1 MGLILMPG
9 GMVDMAV
16 DTVDMAVDM
25 EDMAVADM
33 ADLPM
38 LSPKLMPN
46 LKLMPNPL
54 LLLMLMLK
62 LMLTLMPGVMDMAVD
77 TVMVDTAAGTDTADT
92 AVVVTM
98 ARGLLNPSQKLG
110 VMDTVV
116 DTDMVDTD
124 VDTEDTADTDITAAR
139 DQLMPFLNLTLNP
152 IPGVTTV
159 AHMDT
164 VTAIAMAAGD
174 TVDMATTDKCHLSS
188 KV

>member
-1 MGLILMPG
+1 
-9 GMVDMAV
+9 
-16 DTVDMAVDM
+16 
-25 EDMAVADM
+25 
-33 ADLPM
+33 
-38 LSPKLMPN
+38 MPN
-46 LKLMPNPL
+46 LKPMLKPL
-54 LLLMLMLK
+54 LLPMLMPK
-62 LMLTLMPGVMDMAVD
+62 LMLTLMPGD
-77 TVMVDTAAGTDTADT
+77 TDTADT

-98 ARGLLNPSQKLG
+98 ARDLLIPNLRLMLPLMLG

-116 DTDMVDTD
+116 DTDTADTD
-124 VDTEDTADTDITAAR
+124 VDTDTTVAR
-139 DQLMPFLNLTLNP
+139 GLLNLMLNP

>member
-1 MGLILMPG
+1 
-9 GMVDMAV
+9 
-16 DTVDMAVDM
+16 MAVDM
-25 EDMAVADM
+25 VDMAVADM

-54 LLLMLMLK
+54 LMLMLMLK
-62 LMLTLMPGVMDMAVD
+62 LMLTLMPGVMDTAVD
-77 TVMVDTAAGTDTADT
+77 TDTVDT

-110 VMDTVV
+110 VMDMVV
-116 DTDMVDTD
+116 DTDTADTD
-124 VDTEDTADTDITAAR
+124 VDTEDTVDTDTTAAR

-159 AHMDT
+159 AHTDT
-164 VTAIAMAAGD
+164 VMAIAMAAGD
-174 TVDMATTDKCHLSS
+174 TVGMATTDKCHLSS

>member
-1 MGLILMPG
+1 MG
-9 GMVDMAV
+9 
-16 DTVDMAVDM
+16 
-25 EDMAVADM
+25 ADM

-62 LMLTLMPGVMDMAVD
+62 LMLTLMPGVMDTAVD
-77 TVMVDTAAGTDTADT
+77 MVMVDTAADTDTADT

-98 ARGLLNPSQKLG
+98 ARGLLNPSLKLG

-116 DTDMVDTD
+116 DT
-124 VDTEDTADTDITAAR
+124 EDTADTDTTAAR

-159 AHMDT
+159 AHTDT

>member
-1 MGLILMPG
+1 
-9 GMVDMAV
+9 
-16 DTVDMAVDM
+16 MAVDM
-25 EDMAVADM
+25 VDMAVADM

-62 LMLTLMPGVMDMAVD
+62 LMLTLMPGVMDTAVD
-77 TVMVDTAAGTDTADT
+77 TVMVDTA
-92 AVVVTM
+92 
-98 ARGLLNPSQKLG
+98 
-110 VMDTVV
+110 
-116 DTDMVDTD
+116 
-124 VDTEDTADTDITAAR
+124 VDTEDMADTDTTVAR

-159 AHMDT
+159 AHTDT

>member
-16 DTVDMAVDM
+16 DTVDMAEDM
-25 EDMAVADM
+25 VDMAVAGM

-62 LMLTLMPGVMDMAVD
+62 LMLTLMPGVMD
-77 TVMVDTAAGTDTADT
+77 
-92 AVVVTM
+92 
-98 ARGLLNPSQKLG
+98 
-110 VMDTVV
+110 TVV
-116 DTDMVDTD
+116 DTDMADTD
-124 VDTEDTADTDITAAR
+124 VDTEDTADTDTTAAR

-159 AHMDT
+159 AHTDT

>member
-1 MGLILMPG
+1 MGLLSWHVPSLNLMLG

-16 DTVDMAVDM
+16 DTV
-25 EDMAVADM
+25 DMAVADM

-77 TVMVDTAAGTDTADT
+77 TVMVDTAADTDTADT

-98 ARGLLNPSQKLG
+98 ARGLLNPS
-110 VMDTVV
+110 
-116 DTDMVDTD
+116 
-124 VDTEDTADTDITAAR
+124 
-139 DQLMPFLNLTLNP
+139 
-152 IPGVTTV
+152 
-159 AHMDT
+159 
-164 VTAIAMAAGD
+164 
-174 TVDMATTDKCHLSS
+174 
-188 KV
+188 

>member
-1 MGLILMPG
+1 
-9 GMVDMAV
+9 MAV

-25 EDMAVADM
+25 VDMAVADM

-38 LSPKLMPN
+38 LLPKLMPN

-54 LLLMLMLK
+54 LLLMPMLK
-62 LMLTLMPGVMDMAVD
+62 LMLTLMPGVMDTAVD
-77 TVMVDTAAGTDTADT
+77 TDMADT

-98 ARGLLNPSQKLG
+98 ARGLLNPSLKLG

-116 DTDMVDTD
+116 GTDM
-124 VDTEDTADTDITAAR
+124 ADTDTTAAR

-159 AHMDT
+159 AH
-164 VTAIAMAAGD
+164 
-174 TVDMATTDKCHLSS
+174 
-188 KV
+188 

>member
-1 MGLILMPG
+1 MGLLSWHVPSLNLMLG
-9 GMVDMAV
+9 GMVDIAV

-25 EDMAVADM
+25 VDMAVADM

-54 LLLMLMLK
+54 LLPMPMLK
-62 LMLTLMPGVMDMAVD
+62 LMLTLMPGVMDTAVD
-77 TVMVDTAAGTDTADT
+77 TVM
-92 AVVVTM
+92 
-98 ARGLLNPSQKLG
+98 
-110 VMDTVV
+110 
-116 DTDMVDTD
+116 
-124 VDTEDTADTDITAAR
+124 EDTADTDTTAAR

-159 AHMDT
+159 AHTDT

>member
-1 MGLILMPG
+1 
-9 GMVDMAV
+9 
-16 DTVDMAVDM
+16 
-25 EDMAVADM
+25 
-33 ADLPM
+33 M
-38 LSPKLMPN
+38 LK
-46 LKLMPNPL
+46 
-54 LLLMLMLK
+54 LMLMLM
-62 LMLTLMPGVMDMAVD
+62 LMLTLMPGVMDTAVD
-77 TVMVDTAAGTDTADT
+77 TVMVDTAVDTDTADT

-98 ARGLLNPSQKLG
+98 ARGLLNLSLRLG

-116 DTDMVDTD
+116 DMDTADTD
-124 VDTEDTADTDITAAR
+124 VDTDTTAAR

-159 AHMDT
+159 AHTDT

>member
-1 MGLILMPG
+1 
-9 GMVDMAV
+9 
-16 DTVDMAVDM
+16 
-25 EDMAVADM
+25 
-33 ADLPM
+33 M
-38 LSPKLMPN
+38 LLPKLMPN

-54 LLLMLMLK
+54 LLLSPMPMLM
-62 LMLTLMPGVMDMAVD
+62 LMLTLMPGVMDTAVD
-77 TVMVDTAAGTDTADT
+77 TVTVDTAADT

-98 ARGLLNPSQKLG
+98 ARGLLNLSLRLG

-116 DTDMVDTD
+116 DMDM
-124 VDTEDTADTDITAAR
+124 ADTDTTAAR
-139 DQLMPFLNLTLNP
+139 DQLMPFLNLTLNL

-159 AHMDT
+159 AHTDT

>member
-1 MGLILMPG
+1 
-9 GMVDMAV
+9 
-16 DTVDMAVDM
+16 
-25 EDMAVADM
+25 
-33 ADLPM
+33 
-38 LSPKLMPN
+38 MPN

-54 LLLMLMLK
+54 LLLMLTLK
-62 LMLTLMPGVMDMAVD
+62 LMLTLMPGVVDTAVD
-77 TVMVDTAAGTDTADT
+77 TDMADT

-116 DTDMVDTD
+116 DMDMADTD
-124 VDTEDTADTDITAAR
+124 VDTEDMADTDTTAAR

-159 AHMDT
+159 AHTDT

>member
-1 MGLILMPG
+1 MG
-9 GMVDMAV
+9 VDMAV

-25 EDMAVADM
+25 VVADM

-62 LMLTLMPGVMDMAVD
+62 LMPGVMDTAVD
-77 TVMVDTAAGTDTADT
+77 TVMVDTAVDTDMADT

-116 DTDMVDTD
+116 DMDMADTD
-124 VDTEDTADTDITAAR
+124 VDTEDTADTDTTAAR

-159 AHMDT
+159 AHTDT

>member
-1 MGLILMPG
+1 MG
-9 GMVDMAV
+9 VDMAV

-25 EDMAVADM
+25 VVADM

-54 LLLMLMLK
+54 LLLMLKLMLT
-62 LMLTLMPGVMDMAVD
+62 LMLTLMPGVMDTAVD
-77 TVMVDTAAGTDTADT
+77 TVMVDTAVDTDTVDT

-116 DTDMVDTD
+116 DMDMADTD
-124 VDTEDTADTDITAAR
+124 VDTEDTADTDTTAAR

-159 AHMDT
+159 AHTDT